1 MQVIPD
7 NGECLANNTVSL
19 LNKTAAS
26 LPATSWEQ
34 RPRCSALLQMTLSSC
49 RCSPVPKQR
58 GDADKK
64 IVPQRSNHG
73 I

>member
-26 LPATSWEQ
+26 LPS
-34 RPRCSALLQMTLSSC
+34 LQE
-49 RCSPVPKQR
+49 
-58 GDADKK
+58 
-64 IVPQRSNHG
+64 
-73 I
+73 